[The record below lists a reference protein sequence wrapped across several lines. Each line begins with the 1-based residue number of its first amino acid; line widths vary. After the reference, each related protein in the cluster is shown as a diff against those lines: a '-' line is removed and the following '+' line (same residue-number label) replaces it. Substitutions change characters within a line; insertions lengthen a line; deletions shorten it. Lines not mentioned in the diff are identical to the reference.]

1 MEVNLP
7 KLKDVLL
14 AQVTKNDVISN
25 NLANIDNVGFK
36 REQTF
41 FELVSEKTGAD
52 LKLSVKTDFNQG
64 VLNQTDNALD
74 LALSGKGFFVVETEN
89 GEAYTRDG
97 HFKLDEEGFLV
108 TSSGNYVKGQNERI
122 LLASENGLTPQNIEG
137 KKEGERVV
145 GGNIKEKLYMTGFT
159 DSKEKKKIGDNLF
172 MADSNAEKYDPHNVD
187 VKQGFLEK
195 SNVNPVEEMMGLIEV
210 QRQFEST
217 QRMIRTLD
225 DTFKSAVNNVGRYR

>member
-1 MEVNLP
+1 MEINLP

-14 AQVTKNDVISN
+14 AQVNKTDVLSN

-41 FELVSEKTGAD
+41 FELVSDKTGKD

-64 VLNQTDNALD
+64 ILNETNNTLD
-74 LALSGKGFFVVETEN
+74 LALAGKGFFVVDTQN
-89 GEAYTRDG
+89 GEAFTRDG
-97 HFKLDEEGFLV
+97 HFKLDAEGFLV
-108 TSSGNYVKGQNERI
+108 TSSGDYVKGQNGSIMLTAEDGLIPQQIEISREGDIFIDGI
-122 LLASENGLTPQNIEG
+122 LQD
-137 KKEGERVV
+137 
-145 GGNIKEKLYMTGFT
+145 KLLVTDFT
-159 DSKEKKKIGDNLF
+159 DTSILKKMGDNLF
-172 MADSNAEKYDPHNVD
+172 LSNVDAEKIEPENVE

-217 QRMIRTLD
+217 QKIIRSLD
-225 DTFKSAVNNVGRYR
+225 DTFRSAVNQVGRYR

>member
-7 KLKDVLL
+7 KLKDMLI
-14 AQVTKNDVISN
+14 AQVSKNDVISN

-41 FELVSEKTGAD
+41 FELISKKTGPD

-74 LALSGKGFFVVETEN
+74 LAISGKGFFVVDTEN

-97 HFKLDEEGFLV
+97 HFKLNDEGFLV
-108 TSSGNYVKGQNERI
+108 TSSGGYIKGQNDRI
-122 LLASENGLTPQNIEG
+122 MLTSENGLTLKNIEVSKTG
-137 KKEGERVV
+137 DIFVD
-145 GGNIKEKLYMTGFT
+145 GNRQDKLYITDFT
-159 DSKEKKKIGDNLF
+159 DSSVLKKMGDNLF
-172 MADSNAEKYDPHNVD
+172 IADGEIEKYVPENVEL
-187 VKQGFLEK
+187 KQGFLEK

-225 DTFKSAVNNVGRYR
+225 DTFKSAVNRVGRYR